1 MLTCSYFRLPIF
13 YHRKHDMP
21 LKFSNTAIG
30 RFRIIAIIEGISFL
44 FLLFIAMPLKYLAG
58 MPEVVKYTGWVHGIL
73 FMLYIL
79 TLINAKFEGD
89 WGFKKVLIAFM
100 ASLLPFAT
108 FILDK
113 SLRKEELQI
122 SNNA

>member
-1 MLTCSYFRLPIF
+1 
-13 YHRKHDMP
+13 MP